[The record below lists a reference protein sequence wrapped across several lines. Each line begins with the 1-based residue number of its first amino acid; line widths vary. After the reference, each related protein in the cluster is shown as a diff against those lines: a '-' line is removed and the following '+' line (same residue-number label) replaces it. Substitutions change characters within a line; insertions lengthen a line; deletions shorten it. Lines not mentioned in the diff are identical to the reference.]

1 MPVGSITEPVK
12 EELEGELPNMVY
24 LETHTHT
31 HARLTALFRD
41 CAGEPVPER

>member
-31 HARLTALFRD
+31 
-41 CAGEPVPER
+41 PV